1 MLVYV
6 SHTRRK
12 KKILGGYAMTFSMEI
27 VTPEKLKAVIEEEV
41 KPEPAE
47 VTQLKELAVNNVN
60 AILGL
65 DIESFEKR
73 SEVLQSID
81 SFGMSTMR
89 ASSEKNTLLQVSVG
103 NLSKTGD
110 EGGQVA
116 KGLTELHVQLKDLDP
131 SIIDFAKSGLLGKLF
146 NPLRAYF
153 AKYQKADSMISDI
166 VVSLDKGK
174 TVLRNDNTTLEL
186 EQQTLRE
193 LTKKLQKEIQLGV
206 LMDTEIETQIEA
218 AKQRNEDENKVRF
231 ITEEVLF
238 PLRQRV
244 MDLQQMQVVN
254 QQGIMAIEVVIRNN
268 KELIRGVDRARN
280 VTVSA
285 LKIAVTVASAL
296 YNQKIVLKKI
306 ELLNETTNNLISGT
320 SRMLKEQGAEIHKQ
334 SLEASVSVDTL
345 KQAFTDVLS
354 ALDSIS
360 AYKQDALPKMRD
372 TINQFR
378 ELADSGEQQIQ
389 RLEQGNKIGL

>member
-1 MLVYV
+1 M
-6 SHTRRK
+6 SSFT
-12 KKILGGYAMTFSMEI
+12 ME
-27 VTPEKLKAVIEEEV
+27 VATPEILKAVIEEQV
-41 KPEPAE
+41 KPEPEE
-47 VTQLKELAVNNVN
+47 VTQLKELAASNVS
-60 AILGL
+60 AILEL

-73 SEVLQSID
+73 TEVLQSID

-89 ASSEKNTLLQVSVG
+89 ASSDKNSLLQVSVG

-116 KGLTELHVQLKDLDP
+116 KGLTELQLQLKDLDP
-131 SIIDFAKSGLLGKLF
+131 SVVDFAKSGLLGKLF
-146 NPLRAYF
+146 NPLRSYF
-153 AKYQKADSMISDI
+153 AKYQKADAVISDI
-166 VVSLDKGK
+166 VISLDKGK
-174 TVLRNDNTTLEL
+174 TVLRNDNTTLEI

-193 LTKKLQKEIQLGV
+193 LTKRLQKEIQLGV
-206 LMDTEIETQIEA
+206 LMDEEIERQIEA
-218 AKQRNEDENKVRF
+218 AKARNEAEDKIRF

-296 YNQKIVLKKI
+296 YNQRIVLKKI
-306 ELLNETTNNLISGT
+306 ELLNQTTNTLISGT
-320 SRMLKEQGAEIHKQ
+320 SKMLKDQGAAIHKQ

-360 AYKQDALPKMRD
+360 TYKQNALPKMRD

-378 ELADSGEQQIQ
+378 ELAETGEQQIQ
-389 RLEQGNKIGL
+389 RLEKGHKLGL

>member
-1 MLVYV
+1 M
-6 SHTRRK
+6 SFTMDIPSQEEI
-12 KKILGGYAMTFSMEI
+12 KIAIEEQ
-27 VTPEKLKAVIEEEV
+27 VKPVPEEVAKLKEV
-41 KPEPAE
+41 AD
-47 VTQLKELAVNNVN
+47 TNV
-60 AILGL
+60 ATIMAL
-65 DIESFEKR
+65 DFESLEKR
-73 SEVLQSID
+73 KEILQSID
-81 SFGMSTMR
+81 TFGLNTMK
-89 ASSEKNTLLQVSVG
+89 SSSDKNSLLQVSVG

-116 KGLTELHVQLKDLDP
+116 KGLTELQVQLKDLDP
-131 SIIDFAKSGLLGKLF
+131 SAVDFAKRGILGKLF

-153 AKYQKADSMISDI
+153 LKYQKADGMISDI

-174 TVLRNDNTTLEL
+174 STLKNDNTTLEI
-186 EQQTLRE
+186 EQQSLRD

-206 LMDTEIETQIEA
+206 LMDESIDAQIEA
-218 AKQRNEDENKVRF
+218 ARLRNEDPDKIRF

-244 MDLQQMQVVN
+244 MDLQQMLVVN

-268 KELIRGVDRARN
+268 KELIRGVDRAKN
-280 VTVSA
+280 VTISA
-285 LKIAVTVASAL
+285 LRISVTVASAL

-306 ELLNETTNNLISGT
+306 ELLNQTTNELIAST
-320 SRMLKEQGAEIHKQ
+320 SRMLKNQGAEIHKQ
-334 SLEASVSVDTL
+334 SLEASISVDTL

-360 AYKQDALPKMRD
+360 TYKQEALPKMRD

-378 ELADSGEQQIQ
+378 ELADDGEKQIQ
-389 RLEQGNKIGL
+389 RLEKGQKLGL

>member
-1 MLVYV
+1 MSFTMDVV
-6 SHTRRK
+6 SPE
-12 KKILGGYAMTFSMEI
+12 EI
-27 VTPEKLKAVIEEEV
+27 KTAIEEEV
-41 KPEPAE
+41 KPEPEE
-47 VTQLKELAVNNVN
+47 VKKLKEQASNNVQ
-60 AILGL
+60 AIINL
-65 DIESFEKR
+65 DLDSAEKR
-73 SEVLQSID
+73 ADVLQSID
-81 SFGMSTMR
+81 NFGLNTMK
-89 ASSEKNTLLQVSVG
+89 SSSSKNNMLQVTVG

-110 EGGQVA
+110 EGGAVA
-116 KGLTELHVQLKDLDP
+116 KGLTELQFQLKDLDP
-131 SIIDFAKSGLLGKLF
+131 SAIDFAKRGFLGKLY
-146 NPLRAYF
+146 NPLRQYF
-153 AKYQKADSMISDI
+153 ARYQKADLVISDI
-166 VVSLDKGK
+166 ITSLDKGK
-174 TVLRNDNTTLEL
+174 VTLVNDNTTLSF
-186 EQQTLRE
+186 EQQALRD
-193 LTKKLQKEIQLGV
+193 LTKRLEKEIQLGM
-206 LMDTEIETQIEA
+206 LMDVEIESQIEA
-218 AKQRNEDENKVRF
+218 AKARNEDENKVRF

-334 SLEASVSVDTL
+334 SLQASVSVDTL
-345 KQAFTDVLS
+345 KQAFSDVLS

-360 AYKQDALPKMRD
+360 TYKQEALPRMRD
-372 TINQFR
+372 TIMQFR
-378 ELADSGEQQIQ
+378 ELADTGEEQIQ
-389 RLEQGNKIGL
+389 RLERGQRLGL